1 MNTRVKVL
9 FFIGIVAGLLSCKK
23 NNDAPDVTLTTD
35 LNVVNASNNT
45 INFYQNGTRLNNTG
59 SYLPG
64 GTLGYLTVKAGLQN
78 YQVKIDGTSDPLFT
92 LPLTLDSTKIYSL
105 YISGK
110 TAENAFYT
118 TDVLKADTNGWA
130 KLRFVNASPDAGP
143 LVVAFEGTGANNV
156 ILDTVKF
163 KDVSYKTTTDFITI
177 TAGIRYLSVYRASSP
192 LNPRRDTITL
202 NHGNI
207 YTFYSYGETGSAGN
221 QGLGTG
227 LIVNQ

>member
-1 MNTRVKVL
+1 MNTRFKIL
-9 FFIGIVAGLLSCKK
+9 FFIGAVACLTSCKK
-23 NNDAPDVTLTTD
+23 NNDAPDATITTS

-78 YQVKIDGTSDPLFT
+78 YQVKIDGTADPLFT
-92 LPLTLDSTKIYSL
+92 LPLTLDSTKTYSL

-110 TAENAFYT
+110 TAESVFYT
-118 TDVLKADTNGWA
+118 TDVLAADTNGMA
-130 KLRFVNASPDAGP
+130 QLRFVNASPDAGP
-143 LVVAFEGTGANNV
+143 LVLAFEDRDASNAIVSTPQ
-156 ILDTVKF
+156 F
-163 KDVSYKTTTDFITI
+163 KDVSYKTTTGFIKVKS
-177 TAGIRYLSVYRASSP
+177 GVFNLGVYKSSSP
-192 LNPRRDTITL
+192 LNPKRDTVTL
-202 NHGNI
+202 NGGSI